1 MVLVSFSWL
10 LPSAS
15 DDLSSVFLFVEKEP
29 LLNPFSLP
37 VLLEELS
44 SSVVVLFP
52 LEVELV
58 EELLTEPVLKSPL
71 VELVAELFLS
81 VEVLFP
87 LVVELVEVVFL
98 FVEEL
103 LTEPDLNPL
112 LLELLDELFLLLE
125 LLLLLELF
133 ELWELLELLD
143 FDLACA
149 MLVWSWSVLPR
160 DIISKDKPENV
171 NKSVKSNIKSFF
183 LLFFL
188 IFIPPHKLSMY

>member
-44 SSVVVLFP
+44 SSLVVLFP
-52 LEVELV
+52 LEVEFV

-71 VELVAELFLS
+71 V
-81 VEVLFP
+81 
-87 LVVELVEVVFL
+87 
-98 FVEEL
+98 
-103 LTEPDLNPL
+103 
-112 LLELLDELFLLLE
+112 ELLDELFLLLE

>member
-44 SSVVVLFP
+44 SSLVVLFP
-52 LEVELV
+52 LEVEFV

-71 VELVAELFLS
+71 VEFVAELFLS

-103 LTEPDLNPL
+103 LTEPVLKSLLVELVEELFLSVEELLTEPDLNPL

-125 LLLLLELF
+125 LLLLLNFLN
-133 ELWELLELLD
+133 
-143 FDLACA
+143 C
-149 MLVWSWSVLPR
+149 
-160 DIISKDKPENV
+160 ENFW
-171 NKSVKSNIKSFF
+171 N
-183 LLFFL
+183 
-188 IFIPPHKLSMY
+188 Y